1 MISLFKKRNNNLPSF
16 WKTYEATFIEKIPER
31 VENVRFVVL
40 DTETTGFKYN
50 SDRILCIGALSLQN
64 KAISVKEIFEVYLQ
78 QEYYDKETAKIH
90 GILKKGKRNRI
101 SESEAL
107 KKFLAYLG
115 NSVIVAHHAAFDI
128 RMINTALKRHGLPKL
143 KNKVLDTSI
152 LYKKSLLVTSLIE
165 KKEHYTLDEL
175 ADKFNISKKDR
186 HTAVGDA
193 YITAIAFLKT
203 LNRLKPEK
211 TKHLF

>member
-50 SDRILCIGALSLQN
+50 SDRILCIGALSLQS
-64 KAISVKEIFEVYLQ
+64 KAISVKEIFEVYLK

-101 SESEAL
+101 SELEAL
-107 KKFLAYLG
+107 KKFLVYLG

-128 RMINTALKRHGLPKL
+128 KMINTALKRHGLPKL
-143 KNKVLDTSI
+143 KNKELDTSI
-152 LYKKSLLVTSLIE
+152 LYKRSLLVTSLLE

-193 YITAIAFLKT
+193 YITAIAFLKI